1 MLSKHRCYASVAHVN
16 TQSVGSSFDEFS
28 LRMNRYQFHTVAK
41 SDTWL
46 KDKKLQLEYV
56 RINGYS
62 ST

>member
-1 MLSKHRCYASVAHVN
+1 MLSKHRCYTSVAHVN
-16 TQSVGSSFDEFS
+16 TQSVRSSSDEFS
-28 LRMNRYQFHTVAK
+28 LRMNRYQFGTVAV

-62 ST
+62 